1 MQIAEQRGEIPVIWG
16 IHRQIR
22 NNEMLFKFESA
33 KGPITMEIHGYIHA
47 RSFGL
52 VRAYVSNTGGPEV
65 KTRGHLRLL
74 TNFDIRR
81 MGGMAAKI
89 VRLL

>member
-1 MQIAEQRGEIPVIWG
+1 
-16 IHRQIR
+16 
-22 NNEMLFKFESA
+22 MLFKFESA

>member
-1 MQIAEQRGEIPVIWG
+1 
-16 IHRQIR
+16 
-22 NNEMLFKFESA
+22 
-33 KGPITMEIHGYIHA
+33 MEIHGYIHA

-74 TNFDIRR
+74 TNFDIRC
-81 MGGMAAKI
+81 MGYGAKTLR
-89 VRLL
+89 VL